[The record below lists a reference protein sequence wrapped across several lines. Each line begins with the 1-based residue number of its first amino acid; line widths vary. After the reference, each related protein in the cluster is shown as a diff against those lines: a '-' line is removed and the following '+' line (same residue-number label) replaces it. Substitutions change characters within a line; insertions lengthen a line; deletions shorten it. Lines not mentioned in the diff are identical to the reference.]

1 MKLSNDLIEYDRKL
15 SLLSQIHFWKPQD
28 LHISII
34 IHLFNFPY
42 ITDYVVIIF
51 TYFHLINIGNRFQ
64 TLNYFWKCLP
74 TELIPIRDEWTHS
87 EIAMLVETIRL
98 LHAKLCTILKLFNS
112 SYGPLLLGFFICNF
126 LDFIYIIYLMTYHEI
141 DSSKMSLTQN
151 IIKYIPMHLVNLQI
165 IVFLM
170 SIIIAA
176 SRITDKK
183 NKIISILRLIRI
195 SKLPVALKIQIKMFM
210 NQTSITEL
218 NDVNTWGFFNINL
231 NLVISIMVI
240 LLTGFSTMLQM
251 KKNPIILN
259 IVNNTKINH
268 ENW

>member
-1 MKLSNDLIEYDRKL
+1 MVKYRQLNKKNWNIILFTLFIYCVGILII
-15 SLLSQIHFWKPQD
+15 QIHFWKPQD

-176 SRITDKK
+176 SRITDKVLFLFLM
-183 NKIISILRLIRI
+183 SH
-195 SKLPVALKIQIKMFM
+195 
-210 NQTSITEL
+210 T
-218 NDVNTWGFFNINL
+218 
-231 NLVISIMVI
+231 
-240 LLTGFSTMLQM
+240 LLFA
-251 KKNPIILN
+251 
-259 IVNNTKINH
+259 TKIFLYYYIVHCNF
-268 ENW
+268 